1 MRLSNVR
8 SDLRSRRQR
17 RLLMGESNS
26 RGSSSQNSRSLTSAE
41 EFPSTI
47 WMRVEQAKQSTAP
60 QSQEALAE
68 LCEAYWHPVYAFIR
82 RKGNDPDRAADLTQG
97 FFTVLIE
104 TGALAAVTP
113 EKGRFRSFLM
123 AACTHFLCNQR
134 VHECALKRGGGRF
147 LVSIDQLKAEDRLRH
162 EPFHEMTPEKTF
174 VRQWAL
180 TLLDRVMAT
189 LQAEAALKGKS
200 QVFEQV
206 RPVILGREAV
216 PSYAQIAAQ
225 LGLSETT
232 LKVTLHRYRARYRAL
247 LRDEIART
255 VDDPADI
262 EQEITTL
269 IQALAD

>member
-1 MRLSNVR
+1 
-8 SDLRSRRQR
+8 
-17 RLLMGESNS
+17 MGELNS
-26 RGSSSQNSRSLTSAE
+26 RGRSAESSHRSSRAE

-47 WMRVEQAKQSTAP
+47 WMRVERAKEPTEP
-60 QSQEALAE
+60 QSREALAE

-104 TGALAAVTP
+104 TGALASVTQ

-123 AACTHFLCNQR
+123 ATCTHFLCNQR
-134 VHECALKRGGGRF
+134 VHERALKRGGGRF
-147 LVSIDQLKAEDRLRH
+147 HVSIDQLKAEDRLRH

-174 VRQWAL
+174 MRQWAL
-180 TLLDRVMAT
+180 TLLDRVMAR
-189 LQAEAALKGKS
+189 LREEASLKGKT
-200 QVFEQV
+200 QIFEEV
-206 RPVILGREAV
+206 RPVILGRETV
-216 PSYAQIAAQ
+216 LPYPQIAAK

-232 LKVTLHRYRARYRAL
+232 LKVTVHRYRTRYRVL

-269 IQALAD
+269 IQALAN

>member
-1 MRLSNVR
+1 MGK
-8 SDLRSRRQR
+8 SDS
-17 RLLMGESNS
+17 G
-26 RGSSSQNSRSLTSAE
+26 GSPSRSSRNSSAADD
-41 EFPSTI
+41 FPSTI
-47 WMRVEQAKQSTAP
+47 WMRIEQAKEPRTP
-60 QSQEALAE
+60 QSREALAE

-97 FFTVLIE
+97 FFTGLIE
-104 TGALAAVTP
+104 TGALSAVTP

-134 VHECALKRGGGRF
+134 VHERALKRGGGRYF
-147 LVSIDQLKAEDRLRH
+147 VSIDQLKAEDRLSH
-162 EPFHEMTPEKTF
+162 EPFHDITPEKTF
-174 VRQWAL
+174 IRQWAL
-180 TLLDRVMAT
+180 TLLDRVMAR
-189 LQAEAALKGKS
+189 LEAEASLKGKTP
-200 QVFEQV
+200 VFEQV

-216 PSYAQIAAQ
+216 PSYAQLSAK

-232 LKVTLHRYRARYRAL
+232 LKVTVHRYRTRYRAL

-269 IQALAD
+269 IEALAD